1 MKIILSLVVVFII
14 TFFFIFSIVYRGNK
28 TEAQEER
35 MNGLLVT
42 FVSFVL
48 AILPTTVVAIFLFAL
63 LGSVNIVNE
72 LFSLEVDLNQLIIL
86 SIAFLFYLF
95 TVDHIVEMIV
105 KNVIGKNLFY
115 YIVTLLSRVIIF
127 VIISAIIGLNDK
139 VSVTLALGVAFIVF
153 CFDFVYDRKEK
164 MRT

>member
-139 VSVTLALGVAFIVF
+139 VSVTLALGVAFIVS